1 MVYGAPDKKCST
13 CGSDNPENAQFCAGC
28 GTSLSAP
35 TSIGVEAVQD
45 NSIRYHGLDALRGM
59 AMLLGIV
66 LHAALPYIP
75 NVEAFWPADE
85 SSSHVINTIFQFI
98 HIWRMPLFFILA
110 GFFANLIISK
120 KSWKS
125 WWGNRLLRIGLPII
139 VFSPLMSL
147 TLPWIFKYGGT
158 GEFVFFYS
166 DAGQPF
172 HLWFLWQLMIFV
184 IFTAIFRLP
193 YLLGVGVL
201 NSLNRIGL
209 GFIGSVFRKSK
220 SVLSG
225 ILFRSRFPIVFII
238 LCSVI
243 NLPTGGELII
253 NPIASGLYFAIG
265 YSLYGNASLFTFLKT
280 HWRRYF
286 LAGLVAFTL
295 YMILESKNLVT
306 DIYSTDMKGD
316 EYLKAISEPFAIIIV
331 SIKIICGVLFSYAFI
346 GLAENRF
353 GSYNAKLRFISD
365 GAYWMYLIHLPIVTL
380 ITFFMFNLHIP
391 IEIKFLIAI
400 VMTSIICL
408 GTYKYFVRSTLI
420 GILLNGKR
428 HPFKIAGL

>member
-1 MVYGAPDKKCST
+1 MKCPA
-13 CGSDNPENAQFCAGC
+13 CGNYNPAGAQFCVRC
-28 GTSLSAP
+28 GSSLSAH
-35 TSIGVEAVQD
+35 TGIGTKAVQD
-45 NSIRYHGLDALRGM
+45 NSIRYHGLDALRGI

-66 LHAALPYIP
+66 LHAALPYMP

-120 KSWKS
+120 KSWRS
-125 WWGNRLLRIGLPII
+125 WWGNRFLRIALPII
-139 VFSPLMSL
+139 VFFPVMSL
-147 TLPWIFKYGGT
+147 TLPWIFKYGKT
-158 GEFVFFYS
+158 GDFIFFYS
-166 DAGQPF
+166 DVGQPF

-184 IFTAIFRLP
+184 ISTAIFRP
-193 YLLGVGVL
+193 SYLLGVGVL
-201 NSLNRIGL
+201 KALNRIGL
-209 GFIGSVFRKSK
+209 GFIGNVFGESK
-220 SVLSG
+220 SVLSS

-243 NLPTGGELII
+243 NLPTQGELIV
-253 NPIASGLYFAIG
+253 NPIASGLYFVIG
-265 YSLYGNASLFTFLKT
+265 YSLYGNASLFTFLKA

-331 SIKIICGVLFSYAFI
+331 SVKIICGVLFSYAFI
-346 GLAENRF
+346 GLAEKRF
-353 GSYNAKLRFISD
+353 GAYNPRLRFISD
-365 GAYWMYLIHLPIVTL
+365 GAYWMYLIHLPIVTF
-380 ITFFMFNLHIP
+380 ITFFMFNFHMP

-408 GTYKYFVRSTLI
+408 GTYKYFVRSTPI
-420 GILLNGKR
+420 GILLNGR
-428 HPFKIAGL
+428 RYPFKMTGL

>member
-1 MVYGAPDKKCST
+1 MKCPA
-13 CGSDNPENAQFCAGC
+13 CGNDNPADAQFCVRC
-28 GTSLSAP
+28 GTSLSAH
-35 TSIGVEAVQD
+35 TGIGTKAVQD

-66 LHAALPYIP
+66 LHAALPYMP

-120 KSWKS
+120 KSWRS
-125 WWGNRLLRIGLPII
+125 WWGNRFLRIALPII
-139 VFSPLMSL
+139 VFFPVMSL
-147 TLPWIFKYGGT
+147 TLPWIFKYGKT
-158 GEFVFFYS
+158 GDFIFFYS
-166 DAGQPF
+166 DVGQPF

-184 IFTAIFRLP
+184 ISTAIFRLP

-201 NSLNRIGL
+201 KALNRIGL
-209 GFIGSVFRKSK
+209 GFIGNVFGESK
-220 SVLSG
+220 SVLSS

-243 NLPTGGELII
+243 NLPTQGELIV
-253 NPIASGLYFAIG
+253 NPIASGLYFVIG
-265 YSLYGNASLFTFLKT
+265 YSLYGNASLFTFLKA

-346 GLAENRF
+346 GLAEKRF
-353 GSYNAKLRFISD
+353 GAYNPRLRFISD
-365 GAYWMYLIHLPIVTL
+365 GAYWMYLIHLPIVTF
-380 ITFFMFNLHIP
+380 ITFFMFNFHMP

-408 GTYKYFVRSTLI
+408 GTYKYFVRSTPI
-420 GILLNGKR
+420 GILLNGR
-428 HPFKIAGL
+428 RYPFKMTGL

>member
-1 MVYGAPDKKCST
+1 MKCPA
-13 CGSDNPENAQFCAGC
+13 CGNDNPADAQFCVRC
-28 GTSLSAP
+28 GTSLSAH
-35 TSIGVEAVQD
+35 TGIGTKAVQD

-66 LHAALPYIP
+66 LHAALPYMP

-85 SSSHVINTIFQFI
+85 SSSYVINTIFQFI

-120 KSWKS
+120 KSWRS
-125 WWGNRLLRIGLPII
+125 WWGNRFLRIALPII
-139 VFSPLMSL
+139 VFFPVMSL
-147 TLPWIFKYGGT
+147 TLPWIFKYGKT
-158 GEFVFFYS
+158 GDFIFFYS
-166 DAGQPF
+166 DVGQPF

-184 IFTAIFRLP
+184 ISTAIFRLP

-201 NSLNRIGL
+201 KALNRIGL
-209 GFIGSVFRKSK
+209 GFIGNVFGESK
-220 SVLSG
+220 SVLSS

-243 NLPTGGELII
+243 NLPTQGELIV
-253 NPIASGLYFAIG
+253 NPIASGLYFVIG
-265 YSLYGNASLFTFLKT
+265 YSLYGNASLFTFLKA

-346 GLAENRF
+346 GLAEKRF
-353 GSYNAKLRFISD
+353 GAYNPRLRFISD
-365 GAYWMYLIHLPIVTL
+365 GAYWMYLIHLPIVTF
-380 ITFFMFNLHIP
+380 ITFFMFNFHML

-408 GTYKYFVRSTLI
+408 GTYKYLVRSTPI

-428 HPFKIAGL
+428 HPFKVAGL

>member
-1 MVYGAPDKKCST
+1 MKCPA
-13 CGSDNPENAQFCAGC
+13 CGNDNPADAQFCVRC
-28 GTSLSAP
+28 GTSLSAH
-35 TSIGVEAVQD
+35 TGIGTKPVQD

-66 LHAALPYIP
+66 LHAALPYMP

-120 KSWKS
+120 KSWRS
-125 WWGNRLLRIGLPII
+125 WWGNRFLRIALPII
-139 VFSPLMSL
+139 VFFPVMSL
-147 TLPWIFKYGGT
+147 TLPWIFKYGKT
-158 GEFVFFYS
+158 GDFIFFYS
-166 DAGQPF
+166 DVGQPF

-184 IFTAIFRLP
+184 ISTAIFRLP

-201 NSLNRIGL
+201 KALNRIGL
-209 GFIGSVFRKSK
+209 GFIGNVFGESK
-220 SVLSG
+220 SVLSS

-243 NLPTGGELII
+243 NLPTQGELIV
-253 NPIASGLYFAIG
+253 NPIASGLYFVIG
-265 YSLYGNASLFTFLKT
+265 YSLYGNASLFTFLKA

-346 GLAENRF
+346 GLAEKRF
-353 GSYNAKLRFISD
+353 GAYNPRLRFISD
-365 GAYWMYLIHLPIVTL
+365 GAYWMYLIHLPIVTF
-380 ITFFMFNLHIP
+380 ITFFMFNFHMP

-408 GTYKYFVRSTLI
+408 GTYKYFVRSTPI
-420 GILLNGKR
+420 GILLNGR
-428 HPFKIAGL
+428 RYPFKMTGL

>member
-1 MVYGAPDKKCST
+1 MKCPA
-13 CGSDNPENAQFCAGC
+13 CGNDNPADAQFCVRC
-28 GTSLSAP
+28 GTSLSAH
-35 TSIGVEAVQD
+35 TVIGTKAVQD

-66 LHAALPYIP
+66 LHAALPYMP

-120 KSWKS
+120 KSWRS
-125 WWGNRLLRIGLPII
+125 WWGNRFLRIALPII
-139 VFSPLMSL
+139 VFFPVMSL
-147 TLPWIFKYGGT
+147 TLPWIFKYGKT
-158 GEFVFFYS
+158 GDFIFFYS
-166 DAGQPF
+166 DVGHPF

-184 IFTAIFRLP
+184 ISTAIFRLP

-201 NSLNRIGL
+201 KALNRIGL
-209 GFIGSVFRKSK
+209 GFIGNVFGESK
-220 SVLSG
+220 SVLSS

-243 NLPTGGELII
+243 NLPTQGELIV
-253 NPIASGLYFAIG
+253 NPIASGLYFVIG
-265 YSLYGNASLFTFLKT
+265 YSLYGNASLFTFLKA

-295 YMILESKNLVT
+295 YMMLESKNLVT

-316 EYLKAISEPFAIIIV
+316 EYLKVISEPFAIIIV
-331 SIKIICGVLFSYAFI
+331 SIKIICGVLFSCALI

-391 IEIKFLIAI
+391 IEIKFLIGI

-408 GTYKYFVRSTLI
+408 VTYKYFVRSTLI
-420 GILLNGKR
+420 GTLLNGR
-428 HPFKIAGL
+428 RYPFKMTGL

>member
-1 MVYGAPDKKCST
+1 MKCPA
-13 CGSDNPENAQFCAGC
+13 CGNDNPADAQFCVMC
-28 GTSLSAP
+28 GTSLSAH
-35 TSIGVEAVQD
+35 TGIGTKAVQD

-66 LHAALPYIP
+66 LHAALPYMP
-75 NVEAFWPADE
+75 NVEAFWPADA

-120 KSWKS
+120 KSWRS
-125 WWGNRLLRIGLPII
+125 WWGNRFLRIALPII
-139 VFSPLMSL
+139 VFFPVMSL
-147 TLPWIFKYGGT
+147 TLPWIFKYGKT
-158 GEFVFFYS
+158 GDFIFFYS
-166 DAGQPF
+166 DVGQPF

-184 IFTAIFRLP
+184 ISTAIFRLP

-201 NSLNRIGL
+201 KALNRIGL
-209 GFIGSVFRKSK
+209 GFISNVFGESK
-220 SVLSG
+220 SVLSS

-243 NLPTGGELII
+243 NLPTQGELIV
-253 NPIASGLYFAIG
+253 NPIASGLYFVIG
-265 YSLYGNASLFTFLKT
+265 YSLYGNASLFTFLKA
-280 HWRRYF
+280 HWRYYL
-286 LAGLVAFTL
+286 LAGLVTFTL
-295 YMILESKNLVT
+295 YVILESKNLVT
-306 DIYSTDMKGD
+306 DIYSMDMKGD

-331 SIKIICGVLFSYAFI
+331 SVKIICGVLFSYAFI
-346 GLAENRF
+346 GLAEKRF
-353 GSYNAKLRFISD
+353 GAYNPRLRFISD

-380 ITFFMFNLHIP
+380 ITFFMFNLHIS

-408 GTYKYFVRSTLI
+408 GTYKYFVRSTPI
-420 GILLNGKR
+420 GILLNGR
-428 HPFKIAGL
+428 RYPFKMTGL

>member
-1 MVYGAPDKKCST
+1 MKCPA
-13 CGSDNPENAQFCAGC
+13 CGNDNPADAQFCVRC
-28 GTSLSAP
+28 GTSLSAH
-35 TSIGVEAVQD
+35 TGIGTKAVQD

-66 LHAALPYIP
+66 LHAALPYMP

-120 KSWKS
+120 KSWRS
-125 WWGNRLLRIGLPII
+125 WWGNRFLRIALPII
-139 VFSPLMSL
+139 VFFPVMSL
-147 TLPWIFKYGGT
+147 TLPWIFKYGKT
-158 GEFVFFYS
+158 GNFIFFYS
-166 DAGQPF
+166 DVGQPF
-172 HLWFLWQLMIFV
+172 HMWFLWQLMIFV
-184 IFTAIFRLP
+184 ISTSIFRLP

-201 NSLNRIGL
+201 KALNRIGL
-209 GFIGSVFRKSK
+209 GFIGNVFGESK
-220 SVLSG
+220 SVLSS

-243 NLPTGGELII
+243 NLPTQGELIV
-253 NPIASGLYFAIG
+253 NPIASGLYFVIG
-265 YSLYGNASLFTFLKT
+265 YSLYGNASLFTFLKA

-331 SIKIICGVLFSYAFI
+331 SVKIICGVLFSYAFI
-346 GLAENRF
+346 GLAEKRF
-353 GSYNAKLRFISD
+353 GAYNPRLRFISD
-365 GAYWMYLIHLPIVTL
+365 GAYWMYLIHLPIVTF
-380 ITFFMFNLHIP
+380 ITFFMFNFHMP

-408 GTYKYFVRSTLI
+408 GTYKYFVRSTPI
-420 GILLNGKR
+420 GILLNGR
-428 HPFKIAGL
+428 RYPFRTTGL

>member
-1 MVYGAPDKKCST
+1 MKCPA
-13 CGSDNPENAQFCAGC
+13 CGNDNPADAQFCVRC
-28 GTSLSAP
+28 GTSLSAH
-35 TSIGVEAVQD
+35 TVIGTKAVQD

-66 LHAALPYIP
+66 LHAALPYMP

-120 KSWKS
+120 KSWRS
-125 WWGNRLLRIGLPII
+125 WWGNRFLRIALPII
-139 VFSPLMSL
+139 VFFPVMSL
-147 TLPWIFKYGGT
+147 TLPWIFKYGKT
-158 GEFVFFYS
+158 GDFIFFYS
-166 DAGQPF
+166 DVGQPF

-184 IFTAIFRLP
+184 ISTAIFRLP

-201 NSLNRIGL
+201 KALNRIGL
-209 GFIGSVFRKSK
+209 GFIGNVFGEYK
-220 SVLSG
+220 SVLSS

-238 LCSVI
+238 ICSVI
-243 NLPTGGELII
+243 NLPTQGELIV
-253 NPIASGLYFAIG
+253 NPIASGLYFVIG

-346 GLAENRF
+346 GLAEKRF
-353 GSYNAKLRFISD
+353 GAYNPRLRFISD
-365 GAYWMYLIHLPIVTL
+365 GAYWMYLIHLPIVTF
-380 ITFFMFNLHIP
+380 ITFFMFNFHMP

-408 GTYKYFVRSTLI
+408 GTYKYFVRSTPI
-420 GILLNGKR
+420 GILLNGR
-428 HPFKIAGL
+428 RYPFKMTEL

>member
-1 MVYGAPDKKCST
+1 MKCPA
-13 CGSDNPENAQFCAGC
+13 CGNDNPADAQFCVRC
-28 GTSLSAP
+28 GTSLSAH
-35 TSIGVEAVQD
+35 TGIGTKAVQD

-66 LHAALPYIP
+66 LHAALPYMP

-120 KSWKS
+120 KSWRS
-125 WWGNRLLRIGLPII
+125 WWGNRFLRIALPII
-139 VFSPLMSL
+139 VFFPVMSL
-147 TLPWIFKYGGT
+147 TLPWIFKYGKT
-158 GEFVFFYS
+158 GDFIFFYS
-166 DAGQPF
+166 DVGQPF

-184 IFTAIFRLP
+184 ISTSIFRLP

-201 NSLNRIGL
+201 KALNRIGL
-209 GFIGSVFRKSK
+209 GFIGNVFGESK
-220 SVLSG
+220 SVLSS

-243 NLPTGGELII
+243 NLPTQGELIV
-253 NPIASGLYFAIG
+253 NPIASGLYFVIG
-265 YSLYGNASLFTFLKT
+265 YSLYGNASLFTFLKA

-346 GLAENRF
+346 GLAEKRF
-353 GSYNAKLRFISD
+353 GAYNPRLRFISD
-365 GAYWMYLIHLPIVTL
+365 GAYWMYLIHLPIVTF
-380 ITFFMFNLHIP
+380 ITFFMFNFHMP

-408 GTYKYFVRSTLI
+408 GTYKYFVRSTPI
-420 GILLNGKR
+420 GILLNGR
-428 HPFKIAGL
+428 RYPFKMTGL

>member
-1 MVYGAPDKKCST
+1 MKCPA
-13 CGSDNPENAQFCAGC
+13 CGNDNPADAQFCVRC
-28 GTSLSAP
+28 GTSLSAH
-35 TSIGVEAVQD
+35 TGIGTKAVQD

-66 LHAALPYIP
+66 LHAALPYMP

-120 KSWKS
+120 KSWRS
-125 WWGNRLLRIGLPII
+125 WWGNRFLRIALPII
-139 VFSPLMSL
+139 VFFPVMSL
-147 TLPWIFKYGGT
+147 TLPWIFKYGKT
-158 GEFVFFYS
+158 GDFIFFYS
-166 DAGQPF
+166 DVGQPF

-184 IFTAIFRLP
+184 ISTAIFRLP

-201 NSLNRIGL
+201 KALNRIGL
-209 GFIGSVFRKSK
+209 GFIGNVFGESK
-220 SVLSG
+220 SVLSS

-243 NLPTGGELII
+243 NLPTQGELIV
-253 NPIASGLYFAIG
+253 NPIASGLYFVIG
-265 YSLYGNASLFTFLKT
+265 YSLYGNASLFTFLKA

-306 DIYSTDMKGD
+306 DIYSMDMKGD

-331 SIKIICGVLFSYAFI
+331 SVKIICGVLFSYAFI
-346 GLAENRF
+346 GLAEKRF
-353 GSYNAKLRFISD
+353 GAYNPRLRFISD
-365 GAYWMYLIHLPIVTL
+365 GAYWMYLIHLPIVTF
-380 ITFFMFNLHIP
+380 ITFFMFNFHMP

-408 GTYKYFVRSTLI
+408 GTYKYFVRSTPI
-420 GILLNGKR
+420 GILLNGR
-428 HPFKIAGL
+428 RYPFKMTGL

>member
-1 MVYGAPDKKCST
+1 MKCPA
-13 CGSDNPENAQFCAGC
+13 CGNDNPADAQFCVRC
-28 GTSLSAP
+28 GTSLSAH
-35 TSIGVEAVQD
+35 TGIGTKAVQD

-66 LHAALPYIP
+66 LHAALPYMP

-120 KSWKS
+120 KSWRS
-125 WWGNRLLRIGLPII
+125 WWGNRFLRIALPII
-139 VFSPLMSL
+139 VFFPVMSL
-147 TLPWIFKYGGT
+147 TLPWIFKYGKT
-158 GEFVFFYS
+158 GDFIFFYS
-166 DAGQPF
+166 DVGQPF

-184 IFTAIFRLP
+184 ISTAIFRLP

-201 NSLNRIGL
+201 KALNRIGL
-209 GFIGSVFRKSK
+209 GFIGNVFGESK
-220 SVLSG
+220 SVLSS

-243 NLPTGGELII
+243 NLPTQGELIV
-253 NPIASGLYFAIG
+253 NPIASGLYFVIG
-265 YSLYGNASLFTFLKT
+265 YSLYGNASLFTFLKA

-306 DIYSTDMKGD
+306 DIYSMDMKGD

-346 GLAENRF
+346 GLAEKRF
-353 GSYNAKLRFISD
+353 GAYNPRLRFISD
-365 GAYWMYLIHLPIVTL
+365 GAYWMYLIHLPIVTF
-380 ITFFMFNLHIP
+380 ITFFMFNFHMP

-400 VMTSIICL
+400 VMTSIICM
-408 GTYKYFVRSTLI
+408 GTYKYFVRSTPI
-420 GILLNGKR
+420 GILLNGR
-428 HPFKIAGL
+428 RYPFKMTGL

>member
-1 MVYGAPDKKCST
+1 MNCPA
-13 CGSDNPENAQFCAGC
+13 CGHDNPEVAQFCGGC
-28 GTSLSAP
+28 GASPSAH
-35 TSIGVEAVQD
+35 TGIGVEAVQD

-120 KSWKS
+120 KSWRS
-125 WWGNRLLRIGLPII
+125 WWGNRFLRIALPII
-139 VFSPLMSL
+139 VFFPVMSL
-147 TLPWIFKYGGT
+147 TLPWIFKYGKT
-158 GEFVFFYS
+158 GDFIFFYS
-166 DAGQPF
+166 DVGQPF

-184 IFTAIFRLP
+184 ISTAIFRLP

-201 NSLNRIGL
+201 KALNRIGL
-209 GFIGSVFRKSK
+209 GFIGNVFGESK
-220 SVLSG
+220 SVLSS

-243 NLPTGGELII
+243 NLPTQGELIV
-253 NPIASGLYFAIG
+253 NPIASGLYFVIG
-265 YSLYGNASLFTFLKT
+265 YSLYGNASLFTFLKA

-346 GLAENRF
+346 GLAEKRF
-353 GSYNAKLRFISD
+353 GAYNPRLRFISD
-365 GAYWMYLIHLPIVTL
+365 GAYWMYLIHLPIVTF
-380 ITFFMFNLHIP
+380 ITFFMFNFHMP

-408 GTYKYFVRSTLI
+408 GTYKYFVRSTPI
-420 GILLNGKR
+420 GILLNGR
-428 HPFKIAGL
+428 RYPFKMTGL

>member
-1 MVYGAPDKKCST
+1 MKCPA
-13 CGSDNPENAQFCAGC
+13 CGNDNPADAQFCVRC
-28 GTSLSAP
+28 GTSLSAH
-35 TSIGVEAVQD
+35 TGIGTKAVQD

-66 LHAALPYIP
+66 LHAALPYMP

-120 KSWKS
+120 KSWRS
-125 WWGNRLLRIGLPII
+125 WWGNRFLRIALPII
-139 VFSPLMSL
+139 VFFPVMSL
-147 TLPWIFKYGGT
+147 TLPWIFKYGET
-158 GEFVFFYS
+158 GDFIFFYS
-166 DAGQPF
+166 DVGQPF

-184 IFTAIFRLP
+184 ISTAIFRLP

-201 NSLNRIGL
+201 KALNRIGL
-209 GFIGSVFRKSK
+209 GFIGNVFGESK
-220 SVLSG
+220 SVLSS

-243 NLPTGGELII
+243 NLPTQGELIV
-253 NPIASGLYFAIG
+253 NPIASGLYFVIG
-265 YSLYGNASLFTFLKT
+265 YSLYGNASLFTFLKA
-280 HWRRYF
+280 HWKRYF

-346 GLAENRF
+346 GLAEKRF

-408 GTYKYFVRSTLI
+408 GTYKYLVRSTLI
-420 GILLNGKR
+420 GILLNGR
-428 HPFKIAGL
+428 RYPFKMTGL

>member
-1 MVYGAPDKKCST
+1 MKCPA
-13 CGSDNPENAQFCAGC
+13 CGNDNPADVQFCVRC
-28 GTSLSAP
+28 GTSLSAH
-35 TSIGVEAVQD
+35 TGIGTKAVQD

-66 LHAALPYIP
+66 LHAALPYMP

-120 KSWKS
+120 KSWRS
-125 WWGNRLLRIGLPII
+125 WWGNRFLRIALPII
-139 VFSPLMSL
+139 VFFPVMSL
-147 TLPWIFKYGGT
+147 TLPWIFKYGKT
-158 GEFVFFYS
+158 GDFIFFYS
-166 DAGQPF
+166 DVGQPF

-184 IFTAIFRLP
+184 ISTAIFRLP

-201 NSLNRIGL
+201 KALNRIGL
-209 GFIGSVFRKSK
+209 GFIGNVFGESK
-220 SVLSG
+220 SVLSS

-243 NLPTGGELII
+243 NLPTQGELIV
-253 NPIASGLYFAIG
+253 NPIASGLYFVIG
-265 YSLYGNASLFTFLKT
+265 YSLYGNASLFTFLKA

-306 DIYSTDMKGD
+306 DIYSTDMKGY

-346 GLAENRF
+346 GLAEKRF
-353 GSYNAKLRFISD
+353 GAYNPRLRFISD
-365 GAYWMYLIHLPIVTL
+365 GAYWMYLIHLPIVTF
-380 ITFFMFNLHIP
+380 ITFFMFNFHMP

-400 VMTSIICL
+400 VVTSIICL
-408 GTYKYFVRSTLI
+408 GTYKYFVRSTPI
-420 GILLNGKR
+420 GILLNGR
-428 HPFKIAGL
+428 RYPFKMTGL

>member
-1 MVYGAPDKKCST
+1 MKCPA
-13 CGSDNPENAQFCAGC
+13 CGNDNPADAQFCVRC
-28 GTSLSAP
+28 GTSLSAH
-35 TSIGVEAVQD
+35 TGIGTKAVQD

-66 LHAALPYIP
+66 LHAALPYMP

-120 KSWKS
+120 KSWRS
-125 WWGNRLLRIGLPII
+125 WWGNRFLRIALPII
-139 VFSPLMSL
+139 VFFPVMSL
-147 TLPWIFKYGGT
+147 TLPWIFKYGKT
-158 GEFVFFYS
+158 GDFIFFYS
-166 DAGQPF
+166 DVGQPF

-184 IFTAIFRLP
+184 ISTAIFRLP

-201 NSLNRIGL
+201 KALNRIGL
-209 GFIGSVFRKSK
+209 GFIGNVFGESK
-220 SVLSG
+220 SVLSS

-243 NLPTGGELII
+243 NLPTQGELIV
-253 NPIASGLYFAIG
+253 NPIASGLYFVIG
-265 YSLYGNASLFTFLKT
+265 YSLYGNASLFTFLKA

-346 GLAENRF
+346 GLAEKRF
-353 GSYNAKLRFISD
+353 GAYNPRLRFISD
-365 GAYWMYLIHLPIVTL
+365 GAYWMYLIHLPIVTF
-380 ITFFMFNLHIP
+380 ITFFMFNFHMP

-408 GTYKYFVRSTLI
+408 GTYKYFVRSTPI
-420 GILLNGKR
+420 GILLNGR
-428 HPFKIAGL
+428 RYPFKMTEL

>member
-1 MVYGAPDKKCST
+1 MKCPA
-13 CGSDNPENAQFCAGC
+13 CGNDNPADAQFCVRC
-28 GTSLSAP
+28 GTSLSAH
-35 TSIGVEAVQD
+35 TGIGTKAVQD

-66 LHAALPYIP
+66 LHAALPYMP

-120 KSWKS
+120 KSWRS
-125 WWGNRLLRIGLPII
+125 WWGNRFLRIALPII
-139 VFSPLMSL
+139 VFFPVMSL
-147 TLPWIFKYGGT
+147 TLPWIFKYGKT
-158 GEFVFFYS
+158 GDFIFFYS
-166 DAGQPF
+166 DVGQPF

-184 IFTAIFRLP
+184 ISTAIFRLP

-201 NSLNRIGL
+201 KALNRIGL
-209 GFIGSVFRKSK
+209 GFIGNVFGESK
-220 SVLSG
+220 SVLSS

-243 NLPTGGELII
+243 NLPTQGELIV
-253 NPIASGLYFAIG
+253 NPIASGLYFVIG
-265 YSLYGNASLFTFLKT
+265 YSLYGNASLFTFLKA
-280 HWRRYF
+280 HWMRYF

-306 DIYSTDMKGD
+306 DIYSTDMKGY

-346 GLAENRF
+346 GLAEKRF
-353 GSYNAKLRFISD
+353 GAYNPRLRFISD
-365 GAYWMYLIHLPIVTL
+365 GAYWMYLIHLPIVTF
-380 ITFFMFNLHIP
+380 ITFFMFNFHMP

-408 GTYKYFVRSTLI
+408 GTYKYFVRSTPI
-420 GILLNGKR
+420 GILLNGR
-428 HPFKIAGL
+428 RYPFKMTGL

>member
-1 MVYGAPDKKCST
+1 MKCPR
-13 CGSDNPENAQFCAGC
+13 CGHDNPEVAQFCGGC
-28 GTSLSAP
+28 GTSLSGH
-35 TSIGVEAVQD
+35 TGIGVEAVQD

-75 NVEAFWPADE
+75 NVEAFWPADG

-120 KSWKS
+120 QSWRS
-125 WWGNRLLRIGLPII
+125 WWGNRFLRIGLPII

-158 GEFVFFYS
+158 GELVFFYS
-166 DAGQPF
+166 DEGQPF

-209 GFIGSVFRKSK
+209 GFIGSVCRNSK

-243 NLPTGGELII
+243 NLPTQGNLIV
-253 NPIASGLYFAIG
+253 NPVATGLYFAIG
-265 YSLYGNASLFTFLKT
+265 YSLYGNTSLFTFLKA
-280 HWRRYF
+280 HWRYYF

-295 YMILESKNLVT
+295 YVILE
-306 DIYSTDMKGD
+306 YMKSD
-316 EYLKAISEPFAIIIV
+316 EYLRAISEPVAAITV
-331 SIKIICGVLFSYAFI
+331 SITIICGVLFSYAFI
-346 GLAENRF
+346 GLAEKGF
-353 GSYNAKLRFISD
+353 GAYNPRLRFISD

-400 VMTSIICL
+400 VMTSILCL
-408 GTYKYFVRSTLI
+408 GTYKYFVRSTPI
-420 GILLNGKR
+420 CIFLNGR
-428 HPFKIAGL
+428 RYPFEMTGL

>member
-1 MVYGAPDKKCST
+1 MKCPA
-13 CGSDNPENAQFCAGC
+13 CGNDNPADAQFCVRC
-28 GTSLSAP
+28 GTSLSAH
-35 TSIGVEAVQD
+35 TGIGTKAVQD

-66 LHAALPYIP
+66 LHAALPYMP

-120 KSWKS
+120 KSWRS
-125 WWGNRLLRIGLPII
+125 WWGNRFLRIALPII
-139 VFSPLMSL
+139 VFFPVMSL
-147 TLPWIFKYGGT
+147 TLPWIFKYGKT
-158 GEFVFFYS
+158 GDFIFFYS
-166 DAGQPF
+166 DVGQPF

-184 IFTAIFRLP
+184 ISTAIFRLP

-201 NSLNRIGL
+201 KALNRIGL
-209 GFIGSVFRKSK
+209 GFIGNVFGESK
-220 SVLSG
+220 SVLSS

-243 NLPTGGELII
+243 NLPTQGELIV
-253 NPIASGLYFAIG
+253 NPIASGLYFVIG
-265 YSLYGNASLFTFLKT
+265 YSLYGNASLFTFLKA

-306 DIYSTDMKGD
+306 DINSTDMKGD

-346 GLAENRF
+346 GLAEKRF
-353 GSYNAKLRFISD
+353 GAYNPRLRFISD
-365 GAYWMYLIHLPIVTL
+365 GAYWMYLIHLPIVTF
-380 ITFFMFNLHIP
+380 ITFFMFNFHMP

-400 VMTSIICL
+400 VMTSIICM
-408 GTYKYFVRSTLI
+408 GTYKYFVRSTPI
-420 GILLNGKR
+420 GILLNGR
-428 HPFKIAGL
+428 RYPFKMTGL

>member
-1 MVYGAPDKKCST
+1 MKCPA
-13 CGSDNPENAQFCAGC
+13 CGNDNPADAQFCVRC
-28 GTSLSAP
+28 GTSLSAH
-35 TSIGVEAVQD
+35 TVIGTKAVQD

-66 LHAALPYIP
+66 LHAALPYMP

-120 KSWKS
+120 KSWRS
-125 WWGNRLLRIGLPII
+125 WWGNRFLRIALPII
-139 VFSPLMSL
+139 VFFPVMSL
-147 TLPWIFKYGGT
+147 TLPWIFKYGKT
-158 GEFVFFYS
+158 GDFIFFYS
-166 DAGQPF
+166 DVGQPF

-184 IFTAIFRLP
+184 ISTAIFRLP

-201 NSLNRIGL
+201 KALNRIGL
-209 GFIGSVFRKSK
+209 GFIGNVFGEYK
-220 SVLSG
+220 SVLSS

-238 LCSVI
+238 LCCVI

-265 YSLYGNASLFTFLKT
+265 YSLCRNSSLFMFLKA
-280 HWRRYF
+280 HWRYYF
-286 LAGLVAFTL
+286 LAGIVGFTL
-295 YMILESKNLVT
+295 YTILNVVGGKDLAT
-306 DIYSTDMKGD
+306 DIYSDDITSAVETEKDIFELLGLLP
-316 EYLKAISEPFAIIIV
+316 YLL
-331 SIKIICGVLFSYAFI
+331 KIICGVLFSYAFI

-380 ITFFMFNLHIP
+380 ITFFMFN
-391 IEIKFLIAI
+391 
-400 VMTSIICL
+400 
-408 GTYKYFVRSTLI
+408 
-420 GILLNGKR
+420 
-428 HPFKIAGL
+428 